1 MTNTFTAIIEREDD
15 IYVSLCPELDIASQ
29 GSTIEE
35 AKENL
40 TEAVELFFEMADE
53 AEIQERTHVESYVT
67 KFEVTV
73 G

>member
-1 MTNTFTAIIEREDD
+1 MTNVFTAIIEREDG

-40 TEAVELFFEMADE
+40 TEAVELFFKTADE
-53 AEIQERTHVESYVT
+53 KEIQKRTHMESYVT

>member
-1 MTNTFTAIIEREDD
+1 MTNVYTAIIEREDE

-40 TEAVELFFEMADE
+40 TEAVELFFETADE
-53 AEIQERTHVESYVT
+53 TEIQERTHVESYVT